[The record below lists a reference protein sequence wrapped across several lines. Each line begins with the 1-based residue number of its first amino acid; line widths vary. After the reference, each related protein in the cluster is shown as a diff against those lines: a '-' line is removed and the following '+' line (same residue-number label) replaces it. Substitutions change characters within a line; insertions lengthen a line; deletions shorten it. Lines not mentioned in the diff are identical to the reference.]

1 MREMKYKEL
10 GEMARDFCLGFD
22 LLIFADI
29 QPKFSMLT
37 HQVHK
42 PKLNYYFHKDFGE
55 YYKDRNGN
63 ASSTE
68 QDASKDDLLKLTN
81 APFKNSYLLQAGN
94 YCPWVYPDEEH
105 IFALSELENHSFMRV
120 IRNSSFLQ
128 MINRSTSTIL
138 LVDDIQKYNL
148 PFFYIPHQILLELA
162 IVSAAASGVAMYC
175 DPEYFDFYGEEAGY
189 ITTEKP
195 NKSVRNAAHKLLN
208 EIKKQNININP
219 FLSELRELADG
230 VYESETPKEVYSY
243 TRIDLMIRE
252 ITARSNRIL
261 NIENHKQGRFP
272 SNAIMA
278 LLIDVVK
285 HYCISEDQKENL
297 KKQIKRIQNKYAYQK
312 TYPITESLTK
322 YPE

>member
-1 MREMKYKEL
+1 
-10 GEMARDFCLGFD
+10 MAS
-22 LLIFADI
+22 I
-29 QPKFSMLT
+29 T
-37 HQVHK
+37 
-42 PKLNYYFHKDFGE
+42 
-55 YYKDRNGN
+55 KDRNGN

-68 QDASKDDLLKLTN
+68 HDASKDDLLKLTN
-81 APFKNSYLLQAGN
+81 APFKDSYLLQAGN

-148 PFFYIPHQILLELA
+148 PFFNIPHQILLELA

-208 EIKKQNININP
+208 ELKKQNININP

-297 KKQIKRIQNKYAYQK
+297 KKQIKRIQNKYANQE

>member
-1 MREMKYKEL
+1 MKERKYKEL

-22 LLIFADI
+22 LLIFVDL

-68 QDASKDDLLKLTN
+68 KDASKDDILKLTN
-81 APFKNSYLLQAGN
+81 ASFQDSYLLQAGD

-128 MINRSTSTIL
+128 MISRSTSTIL

-148 PFFYIPHQILLELA
+148 PFFNIPHQILLELA

-230 VYESETPKEVYSY
+230 VYESETPKEVYNY